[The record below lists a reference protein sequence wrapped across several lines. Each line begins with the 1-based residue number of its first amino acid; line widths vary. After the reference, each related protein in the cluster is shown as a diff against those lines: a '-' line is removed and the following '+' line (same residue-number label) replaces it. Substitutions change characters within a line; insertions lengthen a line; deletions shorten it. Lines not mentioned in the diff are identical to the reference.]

1 MEQVALLRKVPLLSD
16 LPEGVI
22 VQLAS
27 TLKVVDIESG
37 EVLCRENEPGDSLY
51 IVVDGRVEILLGIET
66 QDEKLITTIG
76 PGDFIGEMSLVLPG
90 GLRTA
95 SVRAATPARLWM
107 MTRADF
113 DALLHRQP
121 TLAYAMIRTLT
132 RRLDST
138 NVSDFHELQSKNRL
152 LQKAYDELKAAQ
164 GKIIEKERL
173 ERELQVAAEIQVG
186 ILPQELPSIPGFEFG
201 ALMVPARL
209 VGGDF
214 YDVFPLGKDRMGLVI
229 GDVADKGIPSAI
241 FMARVHAFIMAEATH
256 SSNPAGVLRRVNNH
270 LIHLEQST
278 QFVTVLYGILN
289 IKSGIFT
296 YARAGHELPLLV
308 SSDGTVRT
316 LSHGVGQAVGMLD
329 EIILDEQS
337 ITIPSGGTLLLFTD
351 GLTDCRNPQHDPFG
365 HERVAMILG
374 SHLGH
379 TGQQVCDAL
388 WQVLQ
393 TYQSGSLQD
402 DDVTLVAIHRK

>member
-16 LPEGVI
+16 LPEDVI

-27 TLKVVDIESG
+27 TLKVVNTESG
-37 EVLCRENEPGDSLY
+37 VVLCRENDPGDSLY
-51 IVVDGRVEILLGIET
+51 IVVEGSVEILLGIET
-66 QDEKLITTIG
+66 TDEKAITTIG
-76 PGDFIGEMSLVLPG
+76 PGDFIGEMSLMLPG

-95 SVRAATPARLWM
+95 SVRAVTPARLWM
-107 MTRADF
+107 MTRTDF
-113 DALLHRQP
+113 DALLRCQP
-121 TLAYAMIRTLT
+121 TLAYAMVRTLS

-138 NVSDFHELQSKNRL
+138 NVTGFHDLQDKNRL
-152 LQKAYDELKAAQ
+152 LQKAYYELKSAQ

-186 ILPQELPSIPGFEFG
+186 ILPQELPHVPGYEFG

-214 YDVFPLGKDRMGLVI
+214 YDVFPLGRDRMGFVI

-256 SSNPAGVLRRVNNH
+256 SSDPAGVLRRVNGH

-278 QFVTVLYGILN
+278 QFVTVLYGILD
-289 IKSGIFT
+289 IKKGIFT
-296 YARAGHELPLLV
+296 YARAGHELPFV
-308 SSDGTVRT
+308 ISNDGTVRT
-316 LSHGVGQAVGMLD
+316 LPHSVGQAVGMLD
-329 EIILDEQS
+329 EIILDERS
-337 ITIPSGGTLLLFTD
+337 ATIPPGGTLVLFTD
-351 GLTDCRNPQHDPFG
+351 GLTDCRNPQHEPFG
-365 HERVAMILG
+365 HERVAMVLG
-374 SHLGH
+374 SHQGQ

-388 WQVLQ
+388 WQALQ
-393 TYQSGSLQD
+393 AYQSGSSQD
-402 DDVTLVAIHRK
+402 DDVSLVAIHRQ